1 MTPLIIHLENLVTWV
16 GFVVGAAVV
25 LGWIWFLV
33 DTFLTY
39 ASGSSAVTPPCAAV
53 TPPRASGPATVRKPV
68 QCNLVTFNSRR
79 IH

>member
-39 ASGSSAVTPPCAAV
+39 AVGAEVVTPRAA
-53 TPPRASGPATVRKPV
+53 GPSTARKPV
-68 QCNLVTFNSRR
+68 HSNLVTFRNRS